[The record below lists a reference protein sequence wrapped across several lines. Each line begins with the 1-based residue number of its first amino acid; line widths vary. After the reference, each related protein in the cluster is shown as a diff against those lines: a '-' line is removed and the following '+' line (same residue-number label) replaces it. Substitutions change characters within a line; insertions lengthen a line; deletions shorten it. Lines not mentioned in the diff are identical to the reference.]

1 MKPWREWIHQFHWCI
16 MMWVIL
22 DQWSWSRSPKETRSY
37 CQCWFVLQ
45 VRNVTGET
53 ADVLLEYIQRNIPEG
68 VSMSVEQTELES
80 LSQLFELPPQAQEYL
95 NQNIKW
101 KKSKKNNYRKDKS
114 LHSQKAVW
122 FSQFVMPETACV
134 MYKMHRVWSL
144 VSAALLREYFLVFGI
159 FDHRL
164 DLCVC
169 YLTDSLRDTI
179 WKITLK

>member
-1 MKPWREWIHQFHWCI
+1 MIQNHSDHSSSKELMNPWREWIHQFHCCI

-114 LHSQKAVW
+114 LHSQKAVNTGLASLW
-122 FSQFVMPETACV
+122 CP
-134 MYKMHRVWSL
+134 RLLVWCIKCT
-144 VSAALLREYFLVFGI
+144 V
-159 FDHRL
+159 FDHMSQRRF
-164 DLCVC
+164 CANIFW
-169 YLTDSLRDTI
+169 SSGFS
-179 WKITLK
+179 ITV